1 MWYNVVINCTK
12 GMERMKNKK
21 IIAAIIA
28 VVAVIFSVCMLVFA
42 YPHNEMPDNY
52 TEAKDGVVYIVSE
65 HETYIGTGSGFAIGE
80 NGKPVQYIV
89 TNYHVVFDTDTGE
102 KADSVTVCFSAAANR
117 YMVAQI
123 YRYSAAKDIAVLRL
137 PEPTNE
143 VKPLKLRKY
152 AENDLSETFYA
163 LGYPA
168 RATVLTDYER
178 FDKTEIVTTSGMI
191 SRQTMISERDVYMID
206 MEMTSGNSGGPLVN
220 SKGEV
225 VGINTFSVIDTSGD
239 ESNYAVCIDE
249 LTRLID
255 GNEMPY
261 TLSTDINGVGIAIIA
276 VTAVVDV
283 AAVAGILVILLLN
296 NSQKVNKAEK
306 PVAKDNK
313 SKNVTVE
320 EISKTVAVDGISK
333 TVAVS
338 DGMAILSCIA
348 GELEGK
354 DFVVKNKVIMGRD
367 HNKCKIV
374 FPLDAEG
381 VSGIHC
387 QVYFEQGKVKLMD
400 LGSTYGT
407 YVGNGLKI
415 DAETAVELKDGDV
428 FSLGS
433 EKNKFSVSIK

>member
-1 MWYNVVINCTK
+1 MK

-21 IIAAIIA
+21 II
-28 VVAVIFSVCMLVFA
+28 VALMGVAMVIFTVCMLVFA

-52 TEAKDGVVYIVSE
+52 TEAKEGVVYIVSE
-65 HETYIGTGSGFAIGE
+65 HSDSIGTGSGFAIGE

-102 KADSVTVCFSAAANR
+102 KADTVTVCFSAAANR

-137 PEPTNE
+137 PEPTTE
-143 VKPLKLRKY
+143 VKPLTLRKY
-152 AENDLSETFYA
+152 AENDMSETFYA

-168 RATVLTDYER
+168 RATALTDYER

-191 SRQTMISERDVYMID
+191 SRQTMINESDVYMLDLEI
-206 MEMTSGNSGGPLVN
+206 TSGNSGGPLVN
-220 SKGEV
+220 SVGEV
-225 VGINTFSVIDTSGD
+225 VGINTFSVTDASGD

-255 GNEMPY
+255 SNEIPY
-261 TLSTDINGVGIAIIA
+261 TLNTDVNSKAVVIIA
-276 VTAVVDV
+276 VVAVVDV
-283 AAVAGILVILLLN
+283 AIIAGALIILLSKG
-296 NSQKVNKAEK
+296 SQRVKNTSVSKEKAEK
-306 PVAKDNK
+306 PIEKD
-313 SKNVTVE
+313 
-320 EISKTVAVDGISK
+320 ISKTVAVGGISK

-338 DGMAILSCIA
+338 EGVAIISCIA
-348 GELEGK
+348 GDLEGK
-354 DFVVKNKVIMGRD
+354 DFVLKNKLIMGRD
-367 HNKCKIV
+367 PQKCKVV

-387 QVYFEQGKVKLMD
+387 QVYLEQGKVKLMD

-407 YVGNGLKI
+407 FVGNGLKI
-415 DAETAVELKDGDV
+415 DAETAVELKDGDT

-433 EKNKFSVSIK
+433 EKNKFSVSTK

>member
-1 MWYNVVINCTK
+1 
-12 GMERMKNKK
+12 MKNKK
-21 IIAAIIA
+21 II
-28 VVAVIFSVCMLVFA
+28 VALMGVAMVIFTVCMLVFA

-52 TEAKDGVVYIVSE
+52 TEAKEGVVYIVSE
-65 HETYIGTGSGFAIGE
+65 HSDSIGTGSGFAIGE

-102 KADSVTVCFSAAANR
+102 KADTVTVCFSAAANR

-137 PEPTNE
+137 PEPTTE
-143 VKPLKLRKY
+143 VKPLTLRKY
-152 AENDLSETFYA
+152 AENDMSETFYA

-168 RATVLTDYER
+168 RATALTDYER

-191 SRQTMISERDVYMID
+191 SRQTMINESDVYMLDLEI
-206 MEMTSGNSGGPLVN
+206 TSGNSGGPLVN
-220 SKGEV
+220 SVGEV
-225 VGINTFSVIDTSGD
+225 VGINTFSVTDASGD

-255 GNEMPY
+255 SNEIPY
-261 TLSTDINGVGIAIIA
+261 TLNTDVNSKAVVIIA
-276 VTAVVDV
+276 VVAVVDV
-283 AAVAGILVILLLN
+283 AIIAGALIILLSKG
-296 NSQKVNKAEK
+296 SQRVKNTSVSKEKAEK
-306 PVAKDNK
+306 PIEKD
-313 SKNVTVE
+313 
-320 EISKTVAVDGISK
+320 ISKTVAVGGISK

-338 DGMAILSCIA
+338 EGVAIISCIA
-348 GELEGK
+348 GDLEGK
-354 DFVVKNKVIMGRD
+354 DFVLKNKLIMGRD
-367 HNKCKIV
+367 PQKCKVV

-387 QVYFEQGKVKLMD
+387 QVYLEQGKVKLMD

-407 YVGNGLKI
+407 FVGNGLKI
-415 DAETAVELKDGDV
+415 DAETAVELKDGDT

-433 EKNKFSVSIK
+433 EKNKFSVSTK

>member
-1 MWYNVVINCTK
+1 
-12 GMERMKNKK
+12 MKNKK
-21 IIAAIIA
+21 II
-28 VVAVIFSVCMLVFA
+28 VALMGVAMVIFTVCMLVFA

-52 TEAKDGVVYIVSE
+52 TEAKEGVVYIVSE
-65 HETYIGTGSGFAIGE
+65 HSDSIGTGSGFAIGE

-102 KADSVTVCFSAAANR
+102 KADTVTVCFSAAANR

-137 PEPTNE
+137 PEPTTE
-143 VKPLKLRKY
+143 VKPLTLRKY
-152 AENDLSETFYA
+152 AENDMSETFYA

-168 RATVLTDYER
+168 RATALTDYER

-191 SRQTMISERDVYMID
+191 SRQTMINERDVYMLDLEI
-206 MEMTSGNSGGPLVN
+206 TSGNSGGPLVN
-220 SKGEV
+220 SEGEV
-225 VGINTFSVIDTSGD
+225 VGINTFSVTDASGD

-255 GNEMPY
+255 SNEIPY
-261 TLSTDINGVGIAIIA
+261 TLNTDVNSKAVVIIA
-276 VTAVVDV
+276 VLAVVDV
-283 AAVAGILVILLLN
+283 AIIAGALIILLSKG
-296 NSQKVNKAEK
+296 SQRVKNTSVSKEKAEK
-306 PVAKDNK
+306 PIEKD
-313 SKNVTVE
+313 
-320 EISKTVAVDGISK
+320 ISKTVAVGGISK

-338 DGMAILSCIA
+338 EGVAIISCIA
-348 GELEGK
+348 GDLEGK
-354 DFVVKNKVIMGRD
+354 DFVLKNKLIMGRD
-367 HNKCKIV
+367 PQKCKVV

-387 QVYFEQGKVKLMD
+387 QVYLEQGKVKLMD

-407 YVGNGLKI
+407 FVGNGLKI
-415 DAETAVELKDGDV
+415 DAETAVELKDGDT

-433 EKNKFSVSIK
+433 EKNKFSVNTK

>member
-1 MWYNVVINCTK
+1 
-12 GMERMKNKK
+12 MKNKK
-21 IIAAIIA
+21 IIVALMG
-28 VVAVIFSVCMLVFA
+28 VVMVIFTVCMLVFA

-52 TEAKDGVVYIVSE
+52 TEAKEGVVYIVSE
-65 HETYIGTGSGFAIGE
+65 HSDSIGTGSGFAIGE

-102 KADSVTVCFSAAANR
+102 KADTVTVCFSAAANR

-137 PEPTNE
+137 PEPTTE
-143 VKPLKLRKY
+143 VKPLTLRKY
-152 AENDLSETFYA
+152 AENDMSETFYA

-168 RATVLTDYER
+168 RATALTDYER

-191 SRQTMISERDVYMID
+191 SRQTMINESDVYMLDLEI
-206 MEMTSGNSGGPLVN
+206 TSGNSGGPLVN
-220 SKGEV
+220 SEGEV
-225 VGINTFSVIDTSGD
+225 VGINTFSVTDASGD

-255 GNEMPY
+255 SNEIPY
-261 TLSTDINGVGIAIIA
+261 TLNTDVNSKAVVIIA
-276 VTAVVDV
+276 VVAVVDV
-283 AAVAGILVILLLN
+283 AIIAGALIILLSKG
-296 NSQKVNKAEK
+296 SQRVKNTSVSKEKAEK
-306 PVAKDNK
+306 PIEKD
-313 SKNVTVE
+313 
-320 EISKTVAVDGISK
+320 ISKTVAVGGISK

-338 DGMAILSCIA
+338 EGVAIISCIA
-348 GELEGK
+348 GDLEGK
-354 DFVVKNKVIMGRD
+354 DFVLKNKLIMGRD
-367 HNKCKIV
+367 PQKCKVV

-387 QVYFEQGKVKLMD
+387 QVYLEQGKVKLMD

-407 YVGNGLKI
+407 FVGNGLKI
-415 DAETAVELKDGDV
+415 DAETAVELKDGDT

-433 EKNKFSVSIK
+433 EKNKFSVSTK